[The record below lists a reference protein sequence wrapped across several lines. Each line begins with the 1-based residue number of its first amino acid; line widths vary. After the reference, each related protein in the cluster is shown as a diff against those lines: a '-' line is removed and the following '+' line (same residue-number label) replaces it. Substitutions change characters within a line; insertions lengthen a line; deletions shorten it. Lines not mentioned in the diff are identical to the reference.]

1 MFFLPWWI
9 LLACLAGS
17 AFATYL
23 LLKRTQVGDSPWAI
37 FPLTAALAPVVL
49 AGAVVAAIVFSTL
62 LSALLEDQPS
72 VPSESTG
79 AESTF
84 ESTFERTVPSTTTIR
99 STSPSASPSAS
110 PTGIPPL
117 ARTHSPYAT
126 LACSILS
133 SSYSAGLL

>member
-1 MFFLPWWI
+1 VFFLPWWI
-9 LLACLAGS
+9 LFACLAGS

-37 FPLTAALAPVVL
+37 FPLTAVLAPVLL

-62 LSALLEDQPS
+62 LTALLEDRPS

-84 ESTFERTVPSTTTIR
+84 ERTVPSAAASQYASPSASP
-99 STSPSASPSAS
+99 STSPSASSSAS
-110 PTGIPPL
+110 PAP
-117 ARTHSPYAT
+117 
-126 LACSILS
+126 
-133 SSYSAGLL
+133 